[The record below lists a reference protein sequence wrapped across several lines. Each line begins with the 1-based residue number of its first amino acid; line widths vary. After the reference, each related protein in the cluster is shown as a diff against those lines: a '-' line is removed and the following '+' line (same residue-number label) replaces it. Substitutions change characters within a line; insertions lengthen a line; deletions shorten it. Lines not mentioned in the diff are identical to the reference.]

1 MMSKQEQEIITAFR
15 SLLRTFNVYDS
26 LYDVA
31 ITVRPPANGQV
42 IATND
47 GRNKI
52 IGEYVLVPELLW
64 TEIRMY
70 PAIEEVA

>member
-1 MMSKQEQEIITAFR
+1 MSKQEQEIITAFR

-64 TEIRMY
+64 TDIRMY
-70 PAIEEVA
+70 PASEATQ

>member
-1 MMSKQEQEIITAFR
+1 MSKQEQEIIKAFR
-15 SLLRTFNVYDS
+15 ALLRTFNLYDS

>member
-1 MMSKQEQEIITAFR
+1 MSKQEQEIITAFR

>member
-1 MMSKQEQEIITAFR
+1 MSKQEQEIITAFR
-15 SLLRTFNVYDS
+15 SLLRTFNLYDS

-64 TEIRMY
+64 TDIRMY
-70 PAIEEVA
+70 PASEEVA

>member
-1 MMSKQEQEIITAFR
+1 MSKQEQEIITAFR

-47 GRNKI
+47 GGNRKI
-52 IGEYVLVPELLW
+52 IGEYVLLPELLW

>member
-1 MMSKQEQEIITAFR
+1 MSKQEQEIITAFR

-64 TEIRMY
+64 TDIRMY
-70 PAIEEVA
+70 PASEEVA